1 MEREQNHERGPRWS
15 RAGTQ
20 IGKYA
25 FNPQTGRNKM
35 KTKFIIPV
43 SCLMLL
49 ALCGCIS
56 TLIGEKVAST
66 ASPPNIANFNFDL
79 STPGA
84 DAGRLTVQFRQ
95 PTYQLSV
102 EKYAVKIDSHS
113 PLVVSKQSDVEVKL
127 DAGKHS
133 LKFYAV
139 SSNPE
144 ESEKVSYG
152 EPTKRDIVVVKDQE
166 QKLKY
171 TGPYRLFGRGDL
183 EVIQ

>member
-1 MEREQNHERGPRWS
+1 
-15 RAGTQ
+15 
-20 IGKYA
+20 
-25 FNPQTGRNKM
+25 M

-49 ALCGCIS
+49 TLCGCIS

-66 ASPPNIANFNFDL
+66 QTAPKIVNFNFDL

-84 DAGRLTVQFRQ
+84 DAGRLTLQFRQ
-95 PTYQLSV
+95 PTYQLV
-102 EKYAVKIDSHS
+102 VDKYAVKIDSH
-113 PLVVSKQSDVEVKL
+113 PAMVVSKQSNVEVKL

-139 SSNPE
+139 SSNPA
-144 ESEKVSYG
+144 ESEQVSYG
-152 EPTKRDIVVVKDQE
+152 EPTKRDIVIVKDQE

-171 TGPYRLFGRGDL
+171 TGPYRLLGHGDL
-183 EVIQ
+183 EVIP

>member
-1 MEREQNHERGPRWS
+1 
-15 RAGTQ
+15 
-20 IGKYA
+20 
-25 FNPQTGRNKM
+25 M
-35 KTKFIIPV
+35 KRKFLILV
-43 SCLMLL
+43 NCLILMSS
-49 ALCGCIS
+49 CGCVS
-56 TLIGEKVAST
+56 TLIGEKTASA
-66 ASPPNIANFNFDL
+66 ASPPKTEIFSFDQ

-84 DAGRLTVQFRQ
+84 DVGRLTVQCRQ

-102 EKYAVKIDSHS
+102 EKYAIKIDSNS
-113 PLVVSKQSDVEVKL
+113 PLVISKQSDTDVKL

-139 SSNPE
+139 SSNPA

-152 EPTKRDIVVVKDQE
+152 KPTKREIVIIKDQE

-171 TGPYRLFGRGDL
+171 TGPYRLFGEGKV